1 MSDVN
6 DDAAQLR
13 GQLRNAESR
22 LADAQRIAR
31 LGYWEHDFR
40 SNRGWWSDELCRIY
54 GVAPGRHDLRYE
66 DFIER
71 VHPEDRNTLKSAF
84 QNCVQ
89 HCGPC
94 EVQYR
99 IVRPDGTQRI
109 IDSKAEIELDSAGN
123 PVSAAG
129 TAQDVTEF
137 KDLEQ
142 ELSESEAKWRSIF
155 EHAPVG
161 IAVIG
166 PDTDYRV
173 VLANPALTRM
183 LGYSAEEL
191 TMTSP
196 IEFTHPDDKDLSERL
211 VERMR
216 RGEMDSF
223 TTEKRYLRK
232 DGGLLWAKAIGTVV
246 RDGKGNVKHHV
257 SIIEDITERK
267 EAELR
272 QAQAQRQQREAL
284 VREVHHRIKNTLQGV
299 VGLLDRHAAANP
311 GLAPAMG
318 EATMQLNTLAMLH
331 GLSGDAQGHEVNLCN
346 IVQGI
351 VEAVKLLTTVPL
363 EFKIPFGFYP
373 AKLAV
378 EETVA
383 VAMVL
388 NELVSNATKHMD
400 AQAAGS
406 KITIALARTARS
418 VRVVVRN
425 EPATLP
431 AGFEFVSGRML
442 GTGLRLVKSLMPT
455 HGAKLRVSQSR
466 NGVVEAVLELSPPIL
481 ILVE

>member
-13 GQLRNAESR
+13 GQLQNAESR

-54 GVAPGRHDLRYE
+54 GVAPGRNDLRYE

-71 VHPEDRNTLKSAF
+71 VHPEDRDNVREALRKCIE
-84 QNCVQ
+84 QR
-89 HCGPC
+89 GPC
-94 EVQYR
+94 EVQFR
-99 IVRPDGTQRI
+99 ILRPDGTQRI

-123 PVSAAG
+123 PITAAG
-129 TAQDVTEF
+129 TAQDVTEI
-137 KDLEQ
+137 KRLEQ
-142 ELSESEAKWRSIF
+142 AFSESEARWRSIF

-161 IAVIG
+161 IAVVAPESDFRI
-166 PDTDYRV
+166 V
-173 VLANPALTRM
+173 MANPALTRM

-191 TMTSP
+191 AMLSP
-196 IEFTHPDDKDLSERL
+196 IKFTHPDDKDLSVRI
-211 VERMR
+211 VDRTR
-216 RGEMDSF
+216 RGETDIFSI
-223 TTEKRYLRK
+223 EKRYLRK
-232 DGGLLWAKAIGTVV
+232 DGAVLWAKTIGTVV
-246 RDGKGNVKHHV
+246 RDGKGDVRHRIV
-257 SIIEDITERK
+257 IIEDITERR
-267 EAELR
+267 EADLR

-299 VGLLDRHAAANP
+299 AGLLDRHAAANP
-311 GLAPAMG
+311 GLAPAIG

-378 EETVA
+378 EEAVSVA
-383 VAMVL
+383 LVL
-388 NELVSNATKHMD
+388 NELVSNATKHID

-406 KITIALARTARS
+406 KITIALARTAQS

-431 AGFEFVSGRML
+431 AEFEFASGRML
-442 GTGLRLVKSLMPT
+442 GTGLRLVKSLLPA
-455 HGAKLRVSQSR
+455 HGAKLRVAQSR
-466 NGVVEAVLELSPPIL
+466 SRVVEAVLELSPPIL
-481 ILVE
+481 ILDE